1 MADYEYREAEYN
13 AFGPWIIEITD
24 QYPLPPLFIPY
35 YKEDGINLMRI
46 KIPRDIERRNANPDM
61 DLYDYVIGLY
71 EDHIYI
77 LERLEKDV
85 KETKVFYDEI
95 EGLENYTDILIGKFT
110 IFLNDRKV
118 IIPYNAVSKKIINSM
133 IKIIR
138 DRYTGKSYQK
148 LQSPYDYDYDKEKI
162 IIKETLFINLL
173 DEMRADNEKFDLA
186 VIQPAVRLQ
195 KIREGIRPKALQFLF
210 RKKLLVALH
219 LANDSEILVISRGK
233 PFKTRADDMYSRSYL
248 YIPIEKLQ
256 SILLEKDDDFDNL
269 QRFYLKTNKHTF
281 MFYFD
286 ESNEASKDY
295 YRNLSSMINI

>member
-35 YKEDGINLMRI
+35 YKDDGIDLMRI

-61 DLYDYVIGLY
+61 DLYDFVIGLY

-85 KETKVFYDEI
+85 KETKVFYDEM

-148 LQSPYDYDYDKEKI
+148 LQSPYDYDIEKI
-162 IIKETLFINLL
+162 IIKETLFVNLL
-173 DEMRADNEKFDLA
+173 DEMRADNEKFDFA
-186 VIQPAVRLQ
+186 VIQPAFRLQ
-195 KIREGIRPKALQFLF
+195 KIREGIRPRALQFLF
-210 RKKLLVALH
+210 RKKLLVTLH
-219 LANDSEILVISRGK
+219 LASNSEILVISRGT

-256 SILLEKDDDFDNL
+256 SIILEKDDEFDNL

-286 ESNEASKDY
+286 ESNEASIDY
-295 YRNLSSMINI
+295 YRNLSSMILR